1 MRRLPWTHSLFWKG
15 MLAFLVV
22 ILVSVGTVALLSGW
36 ITEIEFRRYASYG
49 GRWEQQTAE
58 LADYYIEH
66 NSWEGVQSTLHPLQG
81 QAMGQQGRG
90 RGSGS
95 GGTGSTPIDF
105 QLTDSEGQVI
115 GDTAGNP
122 SGTLSQQSL
131 AAGMPILANE
141 QIVGYLIPARQ
152 PSTQSTTT
160 LDAEQT
166 QFLERVRAALWIAA
180 LAATAVALIIG
191 GLLFRSIV
199 TPLRHLTAASQT
211 IAEGDLSIRARVQG
225 RDEVAQLASAFNQMA
240 GSLAQAEDARRNQTA
255 NVAHELRTPLTVLQ
269 GTVEAMLDGVYPA
282 DQENLQTIL
291 TQTRTL
297 TRVVEDLRLL
307 ALADAG
313 QLELYTAP
321 LDLGTLLSEIVQAH
335 RLQAQERAVS
345 LTLEIP
351 HPLPLVEGDQDRL
364 AQVVGNLLSNA
375 LRYVP
380 QQGGN
385 IVVRAVGQ
393 GQKVA
398 VSVSDDGPGISD
410 EDLPHLF
417 ERFWRGDQARRRT
430 TGGTG
435 LGLTITRS
443 LVEAHGGRIWAKS
456 VEGQGSA
463 FTFTLPTAH
472 K

>member
-1 MRRLPWTHSLFWKG
+1 M
-15 MLAFLVV
+15 
-22 ILVSVGTVALLSGW
+22 
-36 ITEIEFRRYASYG
+36 
-49 GRWEQQTAE
+49 
-58 LADYYIEH
+58 
-66 NSWEGVQSTLHPLQG
+66 
-81 QAMGQQGRG
+81 
-90 RGSGS
+90 
-95 GGTGSTPIDF
+95 
-105 QLTDSEGQVI
+105 
-115 GDTAGNP
+115 
-122 SGTLSQQSL
+122 
-131 AAGMPILANE
+131 
-141 QIVGYLIPARQ
+141 
-152 PSTQSTTT
+152 
-160 LDAEQT
+160 
-166 QFLERVRAALWIAA
+166 
-180 LAATAVALIIG
+180 
-191 GLLFRSIV
+191 
-199 TPLRHLTAASQT
+199 
-211 IAEGDLSIRARVQG
+211 
-225 RDEVAQLASAFNQMA
+225 
-240 GSLAQAEDARRNQTA
+240 
-255 NVAHELRTPLTVLQ
+255 
-269 GTVEAMLDGVYPA
+269 
-282 DQENLQTIL
+282 
-291 TQTRTL
+291 
-297 TRVVEDLRLL
+297 VEDLRLL

-380 QQGGN
+380 QGGN

-410 EDLPHLF
+410 EDLSHLF

-430 TGGTG
+430 TGGSG

-456 VEGQGSA
+456 VEGQGSI